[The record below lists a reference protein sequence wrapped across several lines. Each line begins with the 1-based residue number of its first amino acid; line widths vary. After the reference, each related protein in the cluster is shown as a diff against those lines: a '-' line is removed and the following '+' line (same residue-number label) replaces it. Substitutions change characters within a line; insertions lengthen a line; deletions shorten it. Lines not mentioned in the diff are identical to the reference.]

1 MMDLKDYVDVP
12 TRFRLALDKWPDLRV
27 VETPAE
33 VVTIGDRTFISVTV
47 KVYRDLLDLLPCVA
61 TAWEPFPGQNSF
73 VRNSEMMNCSTSALG
88 RCLGMMIPFGKMASF
103 EEVQNR
109 QNDTPTVSKDLSFGG
124 ARRDEK
130 RERTIEV
137 QAARKAADDTKAKPI
152 DANAVWP
159 VSKKQLQ
166 ELSELG
172 YGGAVPANWNEAKAI
187 IARMGNK

>member
-1 MMDLKDYVDVP
+1 MNLGDYVDVP

-61 TAWEPFPGQNSF
+61 TAWEPFPGTTPY

-109 QNDTPTVSKDLSFGG
+109 QHDAPTVAPSRG
-124 ARRDEK
+124 
-130 RERTIEV
+130 T
-137 QAARKAADDTKAKPI
+137 QTKATPADGDKP
-152 DANAVWP
+152 WP
-159 VSKKQLQ
+159 VSKSQLQ
-166 ELSELG
+166 TLSAIG
-172 YGGAVPANWNEAKAI
+172 YTGAVPADWKEANAI
-187 IARMGNK
+187 IKQMGKTS

>member
-1 MMDLKDYVDVP
+1 MNLGDYVDVP

-61 TAWEPFPGQNSF
+61 TAWEPFPGTTPY

-88 RCLGMMIPFGKMASF
+88 RALGMMIPFGKMASF

-109 QNDTPTVSKDLSFGG
+109 QDETP
-124 ARRDEK
+124 
-130 RERTIEV
+130 
-137 QAARKAADDTKAKPI
+137 AARAPKIIVDMPNKE
-152 DANAVWP
+152 VWP

-187 IARMGNK
+187 IARMQVK

>member
-1 MMDLKDYVDVP
+1 MNLGDYVDVP

-61 TAWEPFPGQNSF
+61 TAWEPFPGTTPY

-88 RCLGMMIPFGKMASF
+88 RALGMMIPFGKMASF

-109 QNDTPTVSKDLSFGG
+109 Q
-124 ARRDEK
+124 DE
-130 RERTIEV
+130 
-137 QAARKAADDTKAKPI
+137 QPAAPRAPKIIVDMPNKE
-152 DANAVWP
+152 VWP

-172 YGGAVPANWNEAKAI
+172 YAGPVPITWHEANTIIKEAGKS
-187 IARMGNK
+187 

>member
-1 MMDLKDYVDVP
+1 MNLGDYVDVP

-61 TAWEPFPGQNSF
+61 TAWEPFPGTTPY
-73 VRNSEMMNCSTSALG
+73 VRNSEQMNCSTSALG
-88 RCLGMMIPFGKMASF
+88 RCLGMMIPFSKMASF

-109 QNDTPTVSKDLSFGG
+109 QDEQPTAPARAPKIIVDMPSKD
-124 ARRDEK
+124 
-130 RERTIEV
+130 
-137 QAARKAADDTKAKPI
+137 
-152 DANAVWP
+152 VWP

-187 IARMGNK
+187 ITRMSVK

>member
-1 MMDLKDYVDVP
+1 MNLGDYVDVP

-61 TAWEPFPGQNSF
+61 TAWEPFPGTTPY

-88 RCLGMMIPFGKMASF
+88 RALGMMIPFGKMASF

-109 QNDTPTVSKDLSFGG
+109 QDEQPTAPRQPKIIVDMPNK
-124 ARRDEK
+124 E
-130 RERTIEV
+130 
-137 QAARKAADDTKAKPI
+137 
-152 DANAVWP
+152 VWP

-187 IARMGNK
+187 IARMQVK

>member
-1 MMDLKDYVDVP
+1 MNLGDYVDVP

-61 TAWEPFPGQNSF
+61 TAWEPFPGTTPY

-88 RCLGMMIPFGKMASF
+88 RALGMMIPFGKMASF

-109 QNDTPTVSKDLSFGG
+109 Q
-124 ARRDEK
+124 DE
-130 RERTIEV
+130 
-137 QAARKAADDTKAKPI
+137 QPAAPRAPKIIVDMPNKE
-152 DANAVWP
+152 VWP
-159 VSKKQLQ
+159 VSNKQLQ

-187 IARMGNK
+187 ITRMSVK

>member
-1 MMDLKDYVDVP
+1 MNLGDYVDVP
-12 TRFRLALDKWPDLRV
+12 TRFRLALDKWPEMRV
-27 VETPAE
+27 VEEPAKI
-33 VVTIGDRTFISVTV
+33 VTIGDRTFISVTMT
-47 KVYRDLLDLLPCVA
+47 VYRDLLDLLPCVA
-61 TAWEPFPGQNSF
+61 TAWEPFPGTTPY

-109 QNDTPTVSKDLSFGG
+109 QNDTP
-124 ARRDEK
+124 A
-130 RERTIEV
+130 
-137 QAARKAADDTKAKPI
+137 AARAPKIIVDMPSKE
-152 DANAVWP
+152 VWP

-187 IARMGNK
+187 IARMSVK

>member
-1 MMDLKDYVDVP
+1 MNLGDYVDVP

-61 TAWEPFPGQNSF
+61 TAWEPFPGTTPY

-109 QNDTPTVSKDLSFGG
+109 QNDAPTVAPSRG
-124 ARRDEK
+124 
-130 RERTIEV
+130 T
-137 QAARKAADDTKAKPI
+137 QTKATPVDGDKP
-152 DANAVWP
+152 WP
-159 VSKKQLQ
+159 VSKSQLQ
-166 ELSELG
+166 TLSAIG
-172 YGGAVPANWNEAKAI
+172 YTGAVPADWKEANAI
-187 IARMGNK
+187 IKQMGKTS

>member
-1 MMDLKDYVDVP
+1 MDLKDYVDVP
-12 TRFRLALDKWPDLRV
+12 TRFHLALDKWPDLRV

-33 VVTIGDRTFISVTV
+33 IVTIGDRTFISVTMT
-47 KVYRDLLDLLPCVA
+47 VYRDPSDPLPCVA
-61 TAWEPFPGQNSF
+61 TCWEPFPGTTPY

-88 RCLGMMIPFGKMASF
+88 RVLGLMIPFGKIASF

-109 QNDTPTVSKDLSFGG
+109 QNEQPPEPRAPKIIVDMPDK
-124 ARRDEK
+124 E
-130 RERTIEV
+130 
-137 QAARKAADDTKAKPI
+137 
-152 DANAVWP
+152 VWP

-187 IARMGNK
+187 IARMSVK

>member
-1 MMDLKDYVDVP
+1 MNLGDYVDVP

-33 VVTIGDRTFISVTV
+33 VITIGDRTFISVTV

-61 TAWEPFPGQNSF
+61 TAWEPFPGTTPY
-73 VRNSEMMNCSTSALG
+73 VRNSEQMNCSTSALG
-88 RCLGMMIPFGKMASF
+88 RCLGMMIPFSKMASF

-109 QNDTPTVSKDLSFGG
+109 QSETPAVNTNSQTKIRDTQVGIDG
-124 ARRDEK
+124 RRAAKVDA
-130 RERTIEV
+130 IE
-137 QAARKAADDTKAKPI
+137 
-152 DANAVWP
+152 VWP

-172 YGGAVPANWNEAKAI
+172 YGGAVPANWNEANAI
-187 IARMGNK
+187 IKRMQVK

>member
-1 MMDLKDYVDVP
+1 MNLGDYVDVP

-61 TAWEPFPGQNSF
+61 TAWEPFPGTTPY

-88 RCLGMMIPFGKMASF
+88 RALGMMIPFGKMASF

-109 QNDTPTVSKDLSFGG
+109 QNDTPTVAPSRG
-124 ARRDEK
+124 
-130 RERTIEV
+130 T
-137 QAARKAADDTKAKPI
+137 QTKATPADGDKP
-152 DANAVWP
+152 WP
-159 VSKKQLQ
+159 VSKSQLQ
-166 ELSELG
+166 NLSAIG
-172 YGGAVPANWNEAKAI
+172 YTGPVPADWKEANAI
-187 IARMGNK
+187 IKQMGKTS

>member
-1 MMDLKDYVDVP
+1 MNLGDYVDVP

-61 TAWEPFPGQNSF
+61 TAWEPIPGTTPY
-73 VRNSEMMNCSTSALG
+73 VRNSEIMNCSTSALG

-109 QNDTPTVSKDLSFGG
+109 QNDTPAPAPRQPKIIVDMPNK
-124 ARRDEK
+124 E
-130 RERTIEV
+130 
-137 QAARKAADDTKAKPI
+137 
-152 DANAVWP
+152 VWP

-172 YGGAVPANWNEAKAI
+172 YGGAVPANWNEANAI
-187 IARMGNK
+187 IKRMSVK

>member
-1 MMDLKDYVDVP
+1 MNLGDYVDVP

-33 VVTIGDRTFISVTV
+33 VVTIGERTFISVTV

-61 TAWEPFPGQNSF
+61 TAWEPFPGTTPY

-88 RCLGMMIPFGKMASF
+88 RALGMMIPFGKIASF

-109 QNDTPTVSKDLSFGG
+109 QNDMTTAIPVNTNSQTKIRG
-124 ARRDEK
+124 
-130 RERTIEV
+130 V
-137 QAARKAADDTKAKPI
+137 QVAHDGTKAKPV
-152 DANAVWP
+152 DPNAVWP

-172 YGGAVPANWNEAKAI
+172 YGGAVPANWNEANAI
-187 IARMGNK
+187 IKRMSVK

>member
-1 MMDLKDYVDVP
+1 MDLKDYVDVP

-33 VVTIGDRTFISVTV
+33 IVTIGDRTFISVTMT
-47 KVYRDLLDLLPCVA
+47 VYRDPSDPLPCVA
-61 TAWEPFPGQNSF
+61 TCWEPFPGTTPY

-88 RCLGMMIPFGKMASF
+88 RVLGLMIPFGKIASF

-109 QNDTPTVSKDLSFGG
+109 QNEQPPEPRAPKIIVDMPDK
-124 ARRDEK
+124 E
-130 RERTIEV
+130 
-137 QAARKAADDTKAKPI
+137 
-152 DANAVWP
+152 VWP

-187 IARMGNK
+187 IARMSVK

>member
-1 MMDLKDYVDVP
+1 MNLGDYVDVP

-61 TAWEPFPGQNSF
+61 TAWEPFPGTTPY

-88 RCLGMMIPFGKMASF
+88 RALGMMIPFGKMASF

-109 QNDTPTVSKDLSFGG
+109 QHDTPTVAPSRG
-124 ARRDEK
+124 
-130 RERTIEV
+130 T
-137 QAARKAADDTKAKPI
+137 QTKATPADGDKP
-152 DANAVWP
+152 WP
-159 VSKKQLQ
+159 VSKSQLQ
-166 ELSELG
+166 NLSAIG
-172 YGGAVPANWNEAKAI
+172 YAGPVPADWKEANAI
-187 IARMGNK
+187 IKQMGKS

>member
-1 MMDLKDYVDVP
+1 MNLGDYVDVP

-61 TAWEPFPGQNSF
+61 TAWEPFPGTTPY

-88 RCLGMMIPFGKMASF
+88 RCLGMMIPFSKMASF

-109 QNDTPTVSKDLSFGG
+109 QNDTP
-124 ARRDEK
+124 
-130 RERTIEV
+130 
-137 QAARKAADDTKAKPI
+137 AAAPRQPKIVVDMPAKE
-152 DANAVWP
+152 VWP
-159 VSKKQLQ
+159 VSKTQLQ
-166 ELSELG
+166 NLAAIG
-172 YGGAVPANWNEAKAI
+172 YAGPVPANWNEAKAI
-187 IARMGNK
+187 IERMGKK

>member
-1 MMDLKDYVDVP
+1 MNLGDYVDVP

-33 VVTIGDRTFISVTV
+33 VITIGDRTFISVTV

-61 TAWEPFPGQNSF
+61 TAWEPFPGTTPY

-109 QNDTPTVSKDLSFGG
+109 QDEQPTP
-124 ARRDEK
+124 ARAPKIIVDMPNKE
-130 RERTIEV
+130 
-137 QAARKAADDTKAKPI
+137 
-152 DANAVWP
+152 VWP

-187 IARMGNK
+187 IARMSVK

>member
-1 MMDLKDYVDVP
+1 MNLGDYVDVP

-33 VVTIGDRTFISVTV
+33 VIEIGDRTFISVTV

-61 TAWEPFPGQNSF
+61 TAWEPFPGTTPY

-88 RCLGMMIPFGKMASF
+88 RALGMMIPFGKMASF

-109 QNDTPTVSKDLSFGG
+109 QDDTPTP
-124 ARRDEK
+124 ARAPKVQLVPEG
-130 RERTIEV
+130 EV
-137 QAARKAADDTKAKPI
+137 WK
-152 DANAVWP
+152 
-159 VSKKQLQ
+159 VSKKQLL

-172 YGGAVPANWNEAKAI
+172 YAGAVPADWNEAKAI
-187 IARMGNK
+187 ITRMRNK